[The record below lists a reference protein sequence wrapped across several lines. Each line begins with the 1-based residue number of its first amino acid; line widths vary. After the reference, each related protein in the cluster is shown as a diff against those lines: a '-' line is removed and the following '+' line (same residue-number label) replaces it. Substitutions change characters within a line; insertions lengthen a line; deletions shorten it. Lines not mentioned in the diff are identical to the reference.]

1 MEKQL
6 RQFDEDRDFRQEIID
21 LIHSS
26 LQLETFPELLEE
38 YHSYDISNAI
48 VEIEPLER
56 ISLFSQIDIDLSSGV
71 FEHLETDEAIEYIKE
86 LPLQLAV
93 KIIDHMD
100 TDDAVDLLQY
110 LESEEEDLDI
120 VSLLSPKK
128 RIELKKLW
136 DYSEDEIGSRMS
148 NSFIELTK
156 SMTVK
161 DAMKKVTTTAADTEY
176 ISILYVVSKHVLI
189 GYLKLKQ
196 LIVAR
201 ATETIEDIME
211 THLIFAHPHDDKED
225 VALKMQ
231 DYGESSMPIV
241 DEMMHM
247 VGIVT
252 YDDLMDIISEEK
264 SEDYTRFA
272 ALAGDDVDIQTDTLP
287 VRVKKRIPWLV
298 INLFLSLATSI
309 ILSFFGDSLTGSAGA
324 SILAARLAIYL
335 PMILGMSG
343 NTGTQSLAVMIRYLS
358 TNKKELSFKG
368 VTKYLSREIGT
379 GIFQGVV
386 IGSLVFGMILVTHMI
401 TVSLTIDHL
410 TLMTAFVTSGS
421 ILIALILSTTLGAV
435 VPLLMVRFKIDP
447 AVASGPFISTVSD
460 ITTLSIYYSIALAI
474 LLPLYL

>member
-1 MEKQL
+1 
-6 RQFDEDRDFRQEIID
+6 
-21 LIHSS
+21 
-26 LQLETFPELLEE
+26 
-38 YHSYDISNAI
+38 
-48 VEIEPLER
+48 
-56 ISLFSQIDIDLSSGV
+56 
-71 FEHLETDEAIEYIKE
+71 
-86 LPLQLAV
+86 
-93 KIIDHMD
+93 
-100 TDDAVDLLQY
+100 
-110 LESEEEDLDI
+110 
-120 VSLLSPKK
+120 
-128 RIELKKLW
+128 
-136 DYSEDEIGSRMS
+136 
-148 NSFIELTK
+148 
-156 SMTVK
+156 
-161 DAMKKVTTTAADTEY
+161 MKKVTMIAADTEY
-176 ISILYVVSKHVLI
+176 ISILYVVSKHALI

-201 ATETIEDIME
+201 ASQTIEEIME

-241 DEMMHM
+241 DDLMHM

-298 INLFLSLATSI
+298 INLFLSLITSI
-309 ILSFFGDSLTGSAGA
+309 ILSLFGNSLTGSSGA
-324 SILAARLAIYL
+324 SLLAARLAVYL

-343 NTGTQSLAVMIRYLS
+343 NTGTQSLAVMIRYLA

-368 VTKYLSREIGT
+368 ILKYLSRELGT
-379 GIFQGVV
+379 GIFQGFV
-386 IGSLVFGMILVTHMI
+386 IGLLVFLMILITHMI
-401 TVSLTIDHL
+401 TGSVSIDHL
-410 TLMTAFVTSGS
+410 TLMTAIVTSGS
-421 ILIALILSTTLGAV
+421 VFVALILSTTLGAI
-435 VPLLMVRFKIDP
+435 VPLLMEKFKIDP

>member
-241 DEMMHM
+241 DELMHM

-287 VRVKKRIPWLV
+287 VRVKKKNSMARYQSVFKFSNFHHLV
-298 INLFLSLATSI
+298 VFWRQLDWKCWSQYLGCETRDLSSDDFRNVGKYRNTISRRHDSI
-309 ILSFFGDSLTGSAGA
+309 F
-324 SILAARLAIYL
+324 
-335 PMILGMSG
+335 
-343 NTGTQSLAVMIRYLS
+343 V
-358 TNKKELSFKG
+358 NKQE
-368 VTKYLSREIGT
+368 
-379 GIFQGVV
+379 GIVFQ
-386 IGSLVFGMILVTHMI
+386 
-401 TVSLTIDHL
+401 
-410 TLMTAFVTSGS
+410 
-421 ILIALILSTTLGAV
+421 
-435 VPLLMVRFKIDP
+435 RC
-447 AVASGPFISTVSD
+447 
-460 ITTLSIYYSIALAI
+460 Y
-474 LLPLYL
+474 